1 MPGSHAGMAGF
12 NSLLYFQFQ
21 FPANAGPKRQ
31 QVSAQAL
38 VSLPA
43 QVPTCACCVH
53 LGSKAA
59 RATNG
64 SQAVLQVHQVVPT
77 VMGYAAPHSWPK
89 QKLTI
94 EISAR

>member
-21 FPANAGPKRQ
+21 FPANADPRRQ

-43 QVPTCACCVH
+43 QVPTCACWKLEVKQH
-53 LGSKAA
+53 VPQTAA
-59 RATNG
+59 RQFSKST
-64 SQAVLQVHQVVPT
+64 
-77 VMGYAAPHSWPK
+77 
-89 QKLTI
+89 
-94 EISAR
+94 R